1 VGAEGNA
8 DIAWNFAKFLIDK
21 HGEVIDRIGHALRR
35 KKSIRSL
42 PSCCK

>member
-21 HGEVIDRIGHALRR
+21 HGEVIDRIGSRTTPEEIDPLIAKL
-35 KKSIRSL
+35 L
-42 PSCCK
+42 